1 MKKFLNKIKIAGS
14 ILTIMLM
21 IFTFGNLLLNKAFT
35 EPDIDMK
42 LYKMGHVEHGLH
54 IWEGMS
60 KEEYQKIKY
69 LEEQKT
75 FNYDLY
81 EPELLDVEGNPI
93 IEENVEY

>member
-14 ILTIMLM
+14 ILTIILM
-21 IFTFGNLLLNKAFT
+21 IFTFGIILFNKAFT
-35 EPDIDMK
+35 EPEVDMK
-42 LYKMGHVEHGLH
+42 YYKMGHVEHRPN

-81 EPELLDVEGNPI
+81 EPEQLDAEGNPI

>member
-14 ILTIMLM
+14 ILTIILM
-21 IFTFGNLLLNKAFT
+21 IFTFEIILFNKAFT
-35 EPDIDMK
+35 EPEVDMK
-42 LYKMGHVEHGLH
+42 YYKMGHVEHRPN

-81 EPELLDVEGNPI
+81 EPELLDAEGNPI

>member
-1 MKKFLNKIKIAGS
+1 
-14 ILTIMLM
+14 
-21 IFTFGNLLLNKAFT
+21 
-35 EPDIDMK
+35 
-42 LYKMGHVEHGLH
+42 
-54 IWEGMS
+54 MS

-81 EPELLDVEGNPI
+81 EPELLDAEGNPV